1 MNGILTLFHLIV
13 IVGIFYLVLRHLNK
27 RRRI

>member
-13 IVGIFYLVLRHLNK
+13 IGSIFYIVLRHLNK